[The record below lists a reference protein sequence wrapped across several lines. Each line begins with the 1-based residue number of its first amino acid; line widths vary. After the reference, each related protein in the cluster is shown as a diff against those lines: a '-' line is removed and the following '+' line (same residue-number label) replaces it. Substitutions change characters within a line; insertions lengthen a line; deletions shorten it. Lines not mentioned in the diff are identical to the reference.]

1 MVATPHGPGEERK
14 RGAASSRGR
23 RTPSPSGRRRGALH
37 YADFRLSQDDAG
49 GTAKAPLS
57 ERAQTLIDALAMR
70 DALADT
76 DASPDPRA

>member
-1 MVATPHGPGEERK
+1 VAP
-14 RGAASSRGR
+14 
-23 RTPSPSGRRRGALH
+23 LH
-37 YADFRLSQDDAG
+37 YADSRLSQDDAG

-76 DASPDPRA
+76 DASPDPRAYGERPIIMSTAIATARAMDAAPSCA

>member
-1 MVATPHGPGEERK
+1 VAP
-14 RGAASSRGR
+14 
-23 RTPSPSGRRRGALH
+23 LH